1 MKRRNVTVGQMM
13 RALVPMALVLW
24 LARPA
29 VSILVA
35 GVGSHSHPPM
45 SRPG

>member
-1 MKRRNVTVGQMM
+1 MKRRTVTVGQMM

-29 VSILVA
+29 VRILAA
-35 GVGSHSHPPM
+35 GVGAHSIRQMP
-45 SRPG
+45 RPG

>member
-1 MKRRNVTVGQMM
+1 MKRRTVTVGQMM

-29 VSILVA
+29 VRILAA
-35 GVGSHSHPPM
+35 GVVLTPIRQMP
-45 SRPG
+45 RPG